1 MKKFNLLLAGVLF
14 CTVVFAHGTIE
25 PTASTSVAVTHVDG
39 SSLYKVYYAAYM
51 QGNVKVSIMDQSGKI
66 VFNERVR
73 KTDGFIRPYN
83 FKNMQAGTYTIE
95 VDNGENKYTKEINY
109 NGGRIEKLVN
119 LVKISDDGR
128 YLFSAK
134 VKHQDQITVS
144 VYNKENQLVYSE
156 DRSIQG
162 DFAQVLNLKKLSSF
176 TVEVSDS
183 NGVVKAWRN

>member
-95 VDNGENKYTKEINY
+95 VDNGENKYTKEIN
-109 NGGRIEKLVN
+109 GEPGK
-119 LVKISDDGR
+119 
-128 YLFSAK
+128 
-134 VKHQDQITVS
+134 
-144 VYNKENQLVYSE
+144 
-156 DRSIQG
+156 
-162 DFAQVLNLKKLSSF
+162 DF
-176 TVEVSDS
+176 
-183 NGVVKAWRN
+183 R